1 MISSTSSRLLG
12 TLSRAVKRRRDRPDY
27 YQAYVNLPLDTD
39 LPALASAFERACEG
53 RADRLPNR
61 GALVVET
68 DFVPAA
74 QFDVRTFERAVTDLR
89 ERAPDDYPVYS
100 SATWR
105 THEGGVAKAFTVIP
119 QKRLFPDCEEPEPVR
134 TAP

>member
-1 MISSTSSRLLG
+1 M
-12 TLSRAVKRRRDRPDY
+12 KRRRDRPDY

-53 RADRLPNR
+53 RADRIPNS
-61 GALVVET
+61 GALVVES

-74 QFDVRTFERAVTDLR
+74 QFDVQAFERAVADLR
-89 ERAPDDYPVYS
+89 ERAPDDYPVHF

-105 THEGGVAKAFTVIP
+105 AHDGGVAKAFTVIP
-119 QKRLFPDCEEPEPVR
+119 QKRLFAGRETAEPAR
-134 TAP
+134 SAP